1 MGKEFWAALIKDES
15 GIGVV
20 EIILILVVLIALVL
34 IFKEQIKQLVDD
46 IFKNIQK
53 NSNSVM
59 DGY

>member
-1 MGKEFWAALIKDES
+1 MGKEFWTALIKDES

-34 IFKEQIKQLVDD
+34 LFKEQIKQLVDD

>member
-1 MGKEFWAALIKDES
+1 MGKEFWTVLIKDES
-15 GIGVV
+15 AIGVV

-34 IFKEQIKQLVDD
+34 VFKEQIKELVDN

>member
-1 MGKEFWAALIKDES
+1 MGQEFWTVLIKDEL

-34 IFKEQIKQLVDD
+34 VFKEQIKELVDN

>member
-1 MGKEFWAALIKDES
+1 MGKEFWTVLIKDES

-20 EIILILVVLIALVL
+20 EIILILVVLIELVL
-34 IFKEQIKQLVDD
+34 VFKEQIKELVDN

>member
-1 MGKEFWAALIKDES
+1 MGKEFWTVLIKDEL

-20 EIILILVVLIALVL
+20 EIIFILVVLIALVL
-34 IFKEQIKQLVDD
+34 VFKEQIKELVDN